1 MKNWQVFVHGY
12 GYIGSVSEGTEEAAR
27 CAALSKFAEEG
38 ERPADDAH
46 GRIYDNDEFD
56 VRPA

>member
-1 MKNWQVFVHGY
+1 MKTWQVFVHGY
-12 GYIGSVSEGTEEAAR
+12 GYIGSVDEETEEAAR

-38 ERPADDAH
+38 ARPTDGAS
-46 GRIYDNDEFD
+46 GGIYENDEFD